1 MALEL
6 TLGVG
11 AYDRTIPLADGTVA
25 PEGIELK
32 VSHMNPGE
40 LFRLQARSAPFD
52 VAEFSLSTYCM
63 LLGRGDD
70 RFVGIPVFPSRMFRH
85 RSIFINTNAGIRR
98 AEDLAGKRIGSPE
111 FQQTAG
117 VWIRGFLEDDHG
129 VRQEDVAWRFG
140 SFNEP
145 GPYHERA
152 PVKLPDNL
160 SHEVIPETTSL
171 AQELERGAIDAIISA
186 QAPASLGRSPN
197 VARLFPDY
205 PVVEKDYFRR
215 TGFFP
220 IMHTVVIRR
229 SIYEAHPWI
238 AASLFEAFMAA
249 KRVGT
254 ARLAAD
260 GTPYAGLPWL
270 THHLEEQAAVMGPD
284 PYVYGYGP
292 SLANVE
298 GFLRMSH
305 RQGLTP
311 RVLDP
316 AELFVEE
323 VRSA

>member
-1 MALEL
+1 MALAL
-6 TLGVG
+6 TLGCG

-25 PEGIELK
+25 PEGIRLE
-32 VSHMNPGE
+32 VTHMNPGE
-40 LFRLQARSAPFD
+40 LFRIQARTAQFD

-98 AEDLAGKRIGSPE
+98 AEDLIGKRVGSPE

-117 VWIRGFLEDDHG
+117 VWMRGFLEADHG
-129 VRQEDVAWRFG
+129 VAQEQMEWHFG
-140 SFNEP
+140 SFSEP

-152 PVKLPDNL
+152 PVKLPDDL
-160 SHEVIPETTSL
+160 PHRVIPESTSL
-171 AQELERGAIDAIISA
+171 SESLANGEIDAIMSA
-186 QAPASLGRSPN
+186 QAPPSLGSSPN

-205 PVVEKDYFRR
+205 PAAEKDYFRR

-229 SIYEAHPWI
+229 AVYEEHPWV
-238 AASLFEAFMAA
+238 AQALFDAFTEA
-249 KRVGT
+249 KRVG
-254 ARLAAD
+254 ASRLAAD

-270 THHLEEQAAVMGPD
+270 THHLEETAQAMGPD
-284 PYVYGYGP
+284 PYVYGYRD
-292 SLANVE
+292 SLSNVE
-298 GFLRMSH
+298 GFLQMSR

-311 RVLDP
+311 RRLDP
-316 AELFVEE
+316 AELFAEE
-323 VRSA
+323 VRST

>member
-1 MALEL
+1 MALAL
-6 TLGVG
+6 TLGSG

-25 PEGIELK
+25 PEGIELT
-32 VSHMNPGE
+32 VTHMNPGE
-40 LFRLQARSAPFD
+40 LFRLQARTAQFD

-85 RSIFINTNAGIRR
+85 RSIFINTKAGIRR
-98 AEDLAGKRIGSPE
+98 PEDLAGKRMGSPE

-117 VWIRGFLEDDHG
+117 VWIRGFLEADHG
-129 VRQEDVAWRFG
+129 VAQEQMEWHFG
-140 SFNEP
+140 SFGEP

-160 SHEVIPETTSL
+160 PHRIIPESTSL
-171 AQELERGAIDAIISA
+171 SEALANGEIDAIMSA
-186 QAPASLGRSPN
+186 QAPPSLGSSPD

-205 PVVEKDYFRR
+205 PAVEEDYFRR

-229 SIYEAHPWI
+229 DVYEKDRSVARR
-238 AASLFEAFMAA
+238 LFDAFMDA

-270 THHLEEQAAVMGPD
+270 NHHLEELDRVMGPD
-284 PYVYGYGP
+284 PYLYGFGP
-292 SLANVE
+292 SLSNVKAFAE
-298 GFLRMSH
+298 MSH

-316 AELFVEE
+316 TELFVKE
-323 VRSA
+323 VQAT

>member
-1 MALEL
+1 MSLAL
-6 TLGVG
+6 TLGSG
-11 AYDRTIPLADGTVA
+11 AYDRTLPLADGSVI
-25 PEGIELK
+25 PNGIELK
-32 VSHMNPGE
+32 VTTMNPGE
-40 LFRLQARSAPFD
+40 LFRLQARTAEFD

-85 RSIFINTNAGIRR
+85 RSIFINTTAGIRR
-98 AEDLAGKRIGSPE
+98 GEDLRGKRIGSPE

-117 VWIRGFLEDDHG
+117 VWIRGFLEADHG
-129 VRQEDVAWRFG
+129 VGQEQVEWHFG
-140 SFNEP
+140 AFNEP

-152 PVKLPDNL
+152 PVKLPEDL
-160 SHEVIPETTSL
+160 PHRIMRETTCL
-171 AQELERGAIDAIISA
+171 NEALVAGEIDAIISA

-205 PVVEKDYFRR
+205 PAVEQDYFRR

-229 SIYEAHPWI
+229 SIYEQEPWV
-238 AASLFEAFMAA
+238 AQSLFDAFIQA
-249 KRVGT
+249 KQVGT

-270 THHLEEQAAVMGPD
+270 THHLEELAQVMGPD

-292 SLANVE
+292 SLSNVQ
-298 GFLRMSH
+298 GFLEMSH

-316 AELFVEE
+316 AELFVREL
-323 VRSA
+323 RTS

>member
-6 TLGVG
+6 TLGTG
-11 AYDRTIPLADGTVA
+11 AYDRTIPLADGTVV
-25 PEGIELK
+25 PEGIELQ
-32 VSHMNPGE
+32 VTHMNPGE
-40 LFRLQARSAPFD
+40 LFRLQARSAKFD

-98 AEDLAGKRIGSPE
+98 AEDLAGKRMGSPE

-117 VWIRGFLEDDHG
+117 VWIRGFLEADHG
-129 VRQEDVAWRFG
+129 VAQEQMEWHFG

-152 PVKLPDNL
+152 PVKLPEDL
-160 SHEVIPETTSL
+160 PHRIIPETTSL
-171 AQELERGAIDAIISA
+171 SEALARGDIDAIMSA
-186 QAPASLGRSPN
+186 QAPVSLGRSPS

-205 PVVEKDYFRR
+205 PAVEKDYFRR

-229 SIYEAHPWI
+229 SVYEAHPWV
-238 AASLFEAFMAA
+238 ARRLYDAFMDA
-249 KRVGT
+249 KRIG
-254 ARLAAD
+254 AERLAAD

-270 THHLEEQAAVMGPD
+270 THHLEEQQQVMGPD
-284 PYVYGYGP
+284 PYTYGYGP
-292 SLANVE
+292 SLSNVQ
-298 GFLRMSH
+298 GFLEMSH

-316 AELFVEE
+316 TELFVPE
-323 VRSA
+323 VRET

>member
-1 MALEL
+1 MGL
-6 TLGVG
+6 TLTLASGS
-11 AYDRTIPLADGTVA
+11 YDRTIPLADRTVV
-25 PEGIELK
+25 PEGIELQITN
-32 VSHMNPGE
+32 MNPGE
-40 LFRLQARSAPFD
+40 LFRLQARTAHFD
-52 VAEFSLSTYCM
+52 VAEFSLSTYSM

-98 AEDLAGKRIGSPE
+98 AEDLRGKRIGSPE

-117 VWIRGFLEDDHG
+117 VWIRGFLEADHG
-129 VRQEDVAWRFG
+129 VGQEDVEWRFG

-152 PVKLPDNL
+152 SVKLPENL
-160 SHEVIPETTSL
+160 PHEVIPETTSL
-171 AQELERGAIDAIISA
+171 NEQLERGAIDAIISA

-205 PVVEKDYFRR
+205 PSVEKDYFRR

-229 SIYEAHPWI
+229 SVYEQHPWV
-238 AASLFEAFMAA
+238 ARRLFDAFMEA
-249 KRVGT
+249 KRVGMS
-254 ARLAAD
+254 RLAAD

-270 THHLEEQAAVMGPD
+270 THHLEETARAMGPD

-292 SLANVE
+292 SLSNVQA
-298 GFLRMSH
+298 FLQMSH

-311 RVLDP
+311 RPLDP
-316 AELFVEE
+316 SELFVQELQA
-323 VRSA
+323 S

>member
-1 MALEL
+1 MALAL
-6 TLGVG
+6 TLGTG
-11 AYDRTIPLADGTVA
+11 AYDRTIPLADGTVV
-25 PEGIELK
+25 PEGVELQ
-32 VSHMNPGE
+32 VTNMNPGE
-40 LFRLQARSAPFD
+40 LFRLQARTAQFD

-85 RSIFINTNAGIRR
+85 RSLFINTNAGIRR
-98 AEDLAGKRIGSPE
+98 AEDLAGKRMGSPE

-117 VWIRGFLEDDHG
+117 VWMRGFLEADHG
-129 VRQEDVAWRFG
+129 VGQEQMEWHFG

-152 PVKLPDNL
+152 PVKLPDGL
-160 SHEVIPETTSL
+160 PHRIIPETTSL
-171 AQELERGAIDAIISA
+171 SEALANGEIDAIMSA
-186 QAPASLGRSPN
+186 QAPASLGQSPN

-205 PVVEKDYFRR
+205 PAVELDYFRR
-215 TGFFP
+215 TGYFP

-229 SIYEAHPWI
+229 AIYEEHPWV
-238 AASLFEAFMAA
+238 ARRLFDAFIEA

-270 THHLEEQAAVMGPD
+270 THHLEELERSMGPD
-284 PYVYGYGP
+284 PYTYGYGA
-292 SLANVE
+292 SLSNVE

-316 AELFVEE
+316 AELFVKELQA
-323 VRSA
+323 S